1 MNMRNLLA
9 LDQASKVSGYS
20 VFIDGQLETFSHF
33 TFDDSN
39 FDSRLLKIRNKIQE
53 LIQQY
58 QINEV
63 VYEDIQMQDNVA
75 NNVQTFK
82 ALAEVYGIV
91 GELCEELRLPHQS
104 ILASSW
110 KSALGIKGKTR
121 AEQKRNA
128 QQYVRDQLNV
138 KATQDESD
146 SICIGLAHLYNS
158 KNDWS

>member
-1 MNMRNLLA
+1 
-9 LDQASKVSGYS
+9 
-20 VFIDGQLETFSHF
+20 
-33 TFDDSN
+33 
-39 FDSRLLKIRNKIQE
+39 
-53 LIQQY
+53 
-58 QINEV
+58 
-63 VYEDIQMQDNVA
+63 MQDNIA

-110 KSALGIKGKTR
+110 KSTLGIKGKTR

-128 QQYVRDQLNV
+128 QQYVREQLNV

-146 SICIGLAHLYNS
+146 SICIGLAYLYNS